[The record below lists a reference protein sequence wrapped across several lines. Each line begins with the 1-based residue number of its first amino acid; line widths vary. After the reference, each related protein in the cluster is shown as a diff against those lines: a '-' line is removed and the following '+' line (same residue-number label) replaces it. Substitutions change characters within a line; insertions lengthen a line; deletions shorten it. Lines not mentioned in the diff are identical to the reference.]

1 MALLL
6 INFRERHN
14 LRIVKRLEKPPHSQ
28 SQQIPPHFT
37 LRTRSAAGSISV
49 QIRTR
54 MVRSDR

>member
-6 INFRERHN
+6 INFGERHN
-14 LRIVKRLEKPPHSQ
+14 LRIVKRLERPPHSH

-37 LRTRSAAGSISV
+37 SHTRSATGSISV

-54 MVRSDR
+54 VVRSDR